1 MSRVV
6 DRGAIFAG
14 WVGIAM
20 AAVIVVSFMLVIP
33 IEPVVWLMSP
43 FAGIL
48 IGYYANAKSERVAG
62 PWGRILANAAY
73 AGLVTALSLTLLLTG
88 IKALF
93 FVADNGY
100 RDVSL
105 GGTVDCTGGADCVYK
120 RYLGE
125 PDGPARLEAQGVTD
139 TASFTRYYWEQ
150 QLQTAA
156 TLFVVTFAGSLAGG
170 VLYGVLRPKPRKA
183 SAGGGAADTATA
195 GAAAVSG
202 DGGSPEG

>member
-1 MSRVV
+1 MSRVI

-14 WVGIAM
+14 WVGMAM

-48 IGYYANAKSERVAG
+48 IGYYANAKSERVGG
-62 PWGRILANAAY
+62 PWSRILANAAY
-73 AGLVTALSLTLLLTG
+73 AGLVTALTLTLLLTG

-93 FVADNGY
+93 FLADNGY

-105 GGTVDCTGGADCVYK
+105 GGTVDCTGGADCVYQ
-120 RYLGE
+120 RYLDE
-125 PDGPARLEAQGVTD
+125 PDGAARLEAQGVTD

-156 TLFVVTFAGSLAGG
+156 TLFVVTLAGGLAGG
-170 VLYGVLRPKPRKA
+170 VLYGVLRPKPKK
-183 SAGGGAADTATA
+183 GATGTA
-195 GAAAVSG
+195 GAEGAAGAAGVA
-202 DGGSPEG
+202 GGEPPAA